1 MRDVSVRFVI
11 CVRGSGGHKQIKK
24 YTKRK
29 EEKGGEREGVN
40 EQREE
45 CSKEAT

>member
-11 CVRGSGGHKQIKK
+11 CVRGSGGHRQIKK
-24 YTKRK
+24 YTKIK
-29 EEKGGEREGVN
+29 KKGGGGGVN